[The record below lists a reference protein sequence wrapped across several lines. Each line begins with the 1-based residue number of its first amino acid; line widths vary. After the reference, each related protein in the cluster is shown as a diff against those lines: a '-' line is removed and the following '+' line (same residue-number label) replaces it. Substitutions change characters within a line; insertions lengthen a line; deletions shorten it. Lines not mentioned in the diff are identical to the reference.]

1 MPPKN
6 FLFRNTLRARLPRGF
21 EQSSFLPWLAVSLD
35 QLNTLA
41 TDFRST

>member
-6 FLFRNTLRARLPRGF
+6 F

-41 TDFRST
+41 TDFRPT